1 MNREVTAV
9 GEVPLSLTDVGGFY
23 LSPYGTIPILPFPNK
38 GRNLDLYLKEKR

>member
-1 MNREVTAV
+1 MAREVTAV
-9 GEVPLSLTDVGGFY
+9 GEALQSLTDVGGFY